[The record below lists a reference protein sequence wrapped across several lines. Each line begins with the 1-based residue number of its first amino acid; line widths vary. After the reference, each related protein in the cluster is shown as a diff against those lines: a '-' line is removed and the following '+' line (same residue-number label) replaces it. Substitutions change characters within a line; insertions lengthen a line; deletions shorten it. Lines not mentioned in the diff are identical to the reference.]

1 MSITNKKVDV
11 DIDGDGVPDLKVS
24 LREIMI
30 VVGGVI
36 SLVMTYTTLKN
47 DIEIN
52 KKEIEI
58 AKTLPPKESH
68 SLIDQKIL
76 FLENHIDVESKR
88 LDKLEDKIYKR

>member
-52 KKEIEI
+52 KKYYSDYKKQYIKNNNIEMLIWEI
-58 AKTLPPKESH
+58 LLQMMCYLLRH
-68 SLIDQKIL
+68 
-76 FLENHIDVESKR
+76 
-88 LDKLEDKIYKR
+88 